1 MTPPAPQSP
10 AVTTHRHSWLAA
22 LALLLVA
29 TMPSPAQS
37 NAPSLLPTV
46 QKASFG
52 TEKIDLC
59 RLSIDKDPADP
70 DDLRTADQLRS
81 LLTKKCT
88 GRTSHPA
95 IPVFLEDEKKG
106 SPLPGVEDS
115 AGPASRESYSIS
127 IDPHKLV
134 LHGRSSAGLYY
145 ALQTLRQLIDLYGT
159 ATMLPS
165 GNIEDWPSLAYRGV
179 MMDMSHGGMPTLEE
193 IKRQLDLLARFKVN
207 QYYFYVET
215 NVQLDGYRL
224 LNISPSWTKAEIA
237 EIVRYAADRHID
249 VVPCIELYGHLH
261 DLYRI
266 ERYSSQSALE
276 HGGEANPANPDAQR
290 LLEDWLRQYAALFPS
305 KWFHL
310 GFDEPFELERA
321 GSKAAGGIAPDKLW
335 LDHLHHLAKLAE
347 SIGRRPIFWA
357 DIDEG
362 AYIFNKYPGLA
373 AGLPRNA
380 IAAPWFYDARSSY
393 DNLLTPFA
401 TNHVPIVV
409 ATGVADW
416 DNVAPDFTTTFIDI
430 DGFLA
435 AGRKA
440 NTLGIINTV
449 WSDSALALHTES
461 YSALA
466 YGAAAAWQSIP
477 VDRASFFTSYTRLLY
492 PAAQAAST
500 ATAFASIQK
509 AQDALTEA
517 LGSETSF
524 RMWDDPFV
532 PATLQRVCSKR
543 AQLRQARLA
552 AEEAEDN
559 LLQAAQT
566 APLTDEQSSLL
577 LAARMIDYTGMRF
590 IYALEIADNFSVLAP
605 KPTRDDVRY
614 LLGRESVA
622 RNHSRAGDLMDLSG
636 ELAQDYRKEWLQQ
649 YRPWRLET
657 AMARWRAEQEL
668 WRSLQARV
676 WDAIHS
682 FKDGDPRPTLDQL
695 RPTR

>member
-1 MTPPAPQSP
+1 MTPRRTPSL
-10 AVTTHRHSWLAA
+10 AVLHCHSWLAA
-22 LALLLVA
+22 LALLLIG
-29 TMPSPAQS
+29 TSPSPAQS
-37 NAPSLLPTV
+37 HAPSLLPAV
-46 QKASFG
+46 QKSSFG
-52 TEKIDLC
+52 SETIDLC
-59 RLSIDKDPADP
+59 RLSIDNNPVNP
-70 DDLRTADQLRS
+70 DDRRTADQLRS
-81 LLTKKCT
+81 LLASKCADH
-88 GRTSHPA
+88 TSQPT
-95 IPVFLEDEKKG
+95 IPVSFEDEDKG
-106 SPLPGVEDS
+106 SALPGVEDS
-115 AGPASRESYSIS
+115 AGPASRESYRLS
-127 IDPHKLV
+127 IDAHRLV

-145 ALQTLRQLIDLYGT
+145 ALQTLRQLIDLSGT
-159 ATMLPS
+159 TNTLPATTV
-165 GNIEDWPSLAYRGV
+165 EDWPSLAYRGA
-179 MMDMSHGGMPTLEE
+179 MMDMSHGGMPTLDEV
-193 IKRQLDLLARFKVN
+193 KRQLDLLARFKVN

-215 NVQLDGYRL
+215 NIELDGYRL
-224 LNISPSWTKAEIA
+224 LNISPAWTKAEIA
-237 EIVRYAADRHID
+237 EIVRYAAERHID
-249 VVPCIELYGHLH
+249 VVPCVELYGHLH

-266 ERYSSQSALE
+266 ERYSSKAALE
-276 HGGEANPANPDAQR
+276 HGGEANPANADAQR
-290 LLEDWLRQYAALFPS
+290 LLDDWLRQFAALFPS

-335 LDHLHHLAKLAE
+335 LDHLHHLARLAE
-347 SIGRRPIFWA
+347 SLGRRPLFWA

-416 DNVAPDFTTTFIDI
+416 DNVAPDFTTTFINI

-435 AGRKA
+435 TGRKA

-466 YGAAAAWQSIP
+466 YGAAAAWQSTP
-477 VDRASFFTSYTRLLY
+477 ADRASFFATYTCLLY
-492 PAAQAAST
+492 PATQSADTAS
-500 ATAFASIQK
+500 ALASIQK

-532 PATLQRVCSKR
+532 PATLLRVSAKR
-543 AQLRQARLA
+543 VQLRQARLA
-552 AEEAEDN
+552 AEDAEDH
-559 LLQAAQT
+559 LLQAAHN

-577 LAARMIDYTGMRF
+577 LAARMIDYTGMRYL
-590 IYALEIADNFSVLAP
+590 YALEIADNFNALAA
-605 KPTRDDVRY
+605 KPSRDDIRY

-636 ELAQDYRKEWLQQ
+636 TLAQDYRREWLQQ

-676 WDAIHS
+676 WDAIHT
-682 FKDGDPRPTLDQL
+682 FKEGDPRPTLEQL
-695 RPTR
+695 RPSH